1 MIMWIK
7 KLAIRIFQL
16 SDLSN
21 LLLKSKEKQK
31 EIDDKYWKE
40 ILKEIVDRLNREHQ
54 LELQEK
60 DAHIA
65 MLNQHIDTYK
75 QREKE
80 IDQKEFNARKQVKQ
94 NYAVAI
100 NMSSVIQ
107 EFGDNINR
115 MYGKMQGIKESVT
128 KNKLEIEEK

>member
-1 MIMWIK
+1 MIKTWVIK
-7 KLAIRIFQL
+7 IFKLEDI
-16 SDLSN
+16 SE
-21 LLLKSKEKQK
+21 LLLKSKQKQK
-31 EIDDKYWKE
+31 ALDNRYWKE
-40 ILKEIVDRLNREHQ
+40 ILDENINRLNREHA

-60 DAHIA
+60 DAQIS

-80 IDQKEFNARKQVKQ
+80 VDQKEFNARKQVKQ

-107 EFGDNINR
+107 EFGENINK
-115 MYGKMQGIKESVT
+115 MFGKMQGIKDSVT

>member
-1 MIMWIK
+1 MIKTWVIK
-7 KLAIRIFQL
+7 IFKLEDI
-16 SDLSN
+16 SE
-21 LLLKSKEKQK
+21 LLLKSKQKQK
-31 EIDDKYWKE
+31 ALDNRYWKE
-40 ILKEIVDRLNREHQ
+40 ILDENINRLNREHA

-60 DAHIA
+60 DAQIS
-65 MLNQHIDTYK
+65 MLDQHIDTYK

-80 IDQKEFNARKQVKQ
+80 VDQKEFNARKQVKQ

-107 EFGDNINR
+107 EFGENINK
-115 MYGKMQGIKESVT
+115 MFGKMQGIKDSVT